1 MGWENISKTIPIQ
14 SSLFFTPSLEHCI
27 IWSFHSVFRALGV
40 DRHNLYRLGCSI
52 CIAMITLLM
61 ILLTTILSFLLQE
74 MPKPSVMITP
84 HALEDSCRC
93 VLIPSSRSKAASSRI
108 IYWSNPGLLHNHHKR
123 ETTMYS
129 ISSQL
134 QLRFVSKCIRRQLS
148 GEGMRD
154 SPPLKA
160 MSVFHAQN
168 LSFLA
173 FFQTKPV
180 LKCC

>member
-1 MGWENISKTIPIQ
+1 MTMLLLKPYLVKVSMKGRGSKIPKIM
-14 SSLFFTPSLEHCI
+14 STLFMNGPL
-27 IWSFHSVFRALGV
+27 
-40 DRHNLYRLGCSI
+40 
-52 CIAMITLLM
+52 ITLLM

-134 QLRFVSKCIRRQLS
+134 QLRFVSQCIMKTILW
-148 GEGMRD
+148 GGMKE
-154 SPPLKA
+154 PPPPPSKRGRG
-160 MSVFHAQN
+160 VFCTFNYVMIFGISLYARWE
-168 LSFLA
+168 
-173 FFQTKPV
+173 
-180 LKCC
+180 

>member
-1 MGWENISKTIPIQ
+1 MHLIPLGLQ
-14 SSLFFTPSLEHCI
+14 SVLRGFLRDEGGIYTYYSYRKSIHTGSLFGLGEYLKNHPHTIQFV
-27 IWSFHSVFRALGV
+27 FHSLPWALYYMVFPFSLQSIRG
-40 DRHNLYRLGCSI
+40 I

-154 SPPLKA
+154 PP
-160 MSVFHAQN
+160 
-168 LSFLA
+168 
-173 FFQTKPV
+173 P
-180 LKCC
+180 